1 LIPAPP
7 RSKKSVKAALATLM
21 NSSNFDTIFMF
32 QKYLEEKL
40 LKKQMTDEDISNIG
54 YNIIHITFEEITDEE
69 ERDFFE
75 NLPTSLQLPP
85 ENVDRVREKAGELLY
100 QSEEFQKLMAD
111 LGENSC

>member
-1 LIPAPP
+1 
-7 RSKKSVKAALATLM
+7 LATLM

-54 YNIIHITFEEITDEE
+54 YNIIHSTFEEITDEE